1 MGVLHTPSMIC
12 KIVGQ
17 AFRPSKI
24 DSRFRGNDI
33 KERGNDRGEAGM
45 TENDDKGNDLYVN
58 NF

>member
-1 MGVLHTPSMIC
+1 MGVLRTPSMIC

-24 DSRFRGNDI
+24 DSRFRGND
-33 KERGNDRGEAGM
+33 RGEAGM